1 MRVSSTVRITNTLTN
16 PHIWVIGLITAG
28 IAVLYYASPIGLLEY
43 SPLPRFME
51 LFEFNYSVSGFL
63 FLIPFLYSALVFEWK
78 GAVLTWLF
86 CLVIIVPR
94 VLMFLPSSKSL
105 LSNVLFL
112 FVPFAIAVILRFYKV
127 KITEKVLLNPHFWI
141 ISFMIAALTVMYY
154 ASIFP
159 FEVILSWNWLQ
170 PIEFFEFNYN
180 INGLLFFIPILY
192 SAIVFRWQVTIFFW
206 LISVLIVLPRIQYF
220 SLGLAALAT
229 NIIFLLVP
237 LIILIYIS
245 LERKWRDRERQA
257 SNEREIERQSF
268 ISQIFKAQEN
278 ERQKIA
284 RELHDGPTQTLLVL
298 ATRAN
303 DLNSCD
309 TRNNSSN
316 LREQAQW
323 IKDMALSVSE
333 ELRRLSL
340 DLRPGMLDNLGL
352 IPALRWLAKNLTQ
365 DGIDTSVEIKGE
377 VVRLPSEVDINIFR
391 IVQEALNR

>member
-1 MRVSSTVRITNTLTN
+1 M
-16 PHIWVIGLITAG
+16 
-28 IAVLYYASPIGLLEY
+28 ASD
-43 SPLPRFME
+43 
-51 LFEFNYSVSGFL
+51 
-63 FLIPFLYSALVFEWK
+63 
-78 GAVLTWLF
+78 
-86 CLVIIVPR
+86 
-94 VLMFLPSSKSL
+94 
-105 LSNVLFL
+105 
-112 FVPFAIAVILRFYKV
+112 
-127 KITEKVLLNPHFWI
+127 H
-141 ISFMIAALTVMYY
+141 
-154 ASIFP
+154 
-159 FEVILSWNWLQ
+159 
-170 PIEFFEFNYN
+170 
-180 INGLLFFIPILY
+180 
-192 SAIVFRWQVTIFFW
+192 FFW

-391 IVQEALNR
+391 IVQEALNNIRKHSKATSACLTVEFNDHSVQVVIQDNGIGFSPESSSRLNAMGKLGLLGIQQRVSSLHGNFSLRSEPRKGTVISIEVKP